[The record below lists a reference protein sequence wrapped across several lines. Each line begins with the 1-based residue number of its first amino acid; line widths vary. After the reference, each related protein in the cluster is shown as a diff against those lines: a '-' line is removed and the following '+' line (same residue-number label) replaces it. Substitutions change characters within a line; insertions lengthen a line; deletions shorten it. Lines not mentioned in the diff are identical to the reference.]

1 MSDNLSPFQ
10 AFISAFSVSSLAG
23 LAAYLRSS
31 RQLTV
36 RGTISAMLNSGL
48 LGLAIVFCWYTYFND
63 RNNIWFMLGVSLLA
77 GLGGI
82 SVLDFILQVVK
93 RGGLDIHIST
103 QESDDTGDTNSSR
116 GAKDDERP
124 RT

>member
-23 LAAYLRSS
+23 LAAYLRSN
-31 RQLTV
+31 RELTV

-48 LGLAIVFCWYTYFND
+48 LGLAIAFLWYNYFND
-63 RNNIWFMLGVSLLA
+63 NGNIWFMLGISLLA

-82 SVLDFILQVVK
+82 SVLDFVIQV
-93 RGGLDIHIST
+93 
-103 QESDDTGDTNSSR
+103 
-116 GAKDDERP
+116 AKEDEEEEDDEG
-124 RT
+124 TEAEDDE